1 MGVRVTILFLM
12 LQQRA

>member
-1 MGVRVTILFLM
+1 MGVRVTILFIM